1 VFADLIA
8 LLMSGHK
15 PDVVQVYVYGT
26 APSNLSEAGI
36 IADTFVDPPVAIKL
50 SGRLTVIGWPVLGP
64 TVNAV
69 EVPLPVLPVMS
80 FTVTANTQV
89 DVRLEDVAPAV

>member
-8 LLMSGHK
+8 LLMSGHE
-15 PDVVQVYVYGT
+15 PDVVQAYVYGD
-26 APSNLSEAGI
+26 ALLNVSEAGI
-36 IADTFVDPPVAIKL
+36 VADTVVDPPVVIGL
-50 SGRLTVIGWPVLGP
+50 DERLTVIGWPVLGP